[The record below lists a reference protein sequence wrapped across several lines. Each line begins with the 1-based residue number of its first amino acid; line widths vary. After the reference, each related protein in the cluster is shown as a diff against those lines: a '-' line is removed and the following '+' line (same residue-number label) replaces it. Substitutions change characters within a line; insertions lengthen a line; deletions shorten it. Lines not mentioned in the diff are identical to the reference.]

1 MPAPSYRQALRA
13 VCECLEAPWRSYH
26 GFMFPRLLG
35 DVGGTHARFGWQDR
49 PGQAPSRLM
58 TLRDDEHPGL
68 AEVIGAYLSAQ
79 RLPRPKAACIG
90 IANPVTGD
98 EVRMTNRDWR
108 FSISELG
115 RHLGVERLKVI
126 NDFSA
131 LAWALPTLAPHER
144 VQVGGL
150 ATAPAGAWPLA
161 LMGPG
166 TGLGVGGLL
175 PQAGRWVALAGEGG
189 HVSLAART
197 DLEWRLLSRLR
208 QRHGHVSAERVLSG
222 QGLSD
227 LYWALSLET
236 QEARTPLSAA
246 QITAAALAHKD
257 PACLACLEIFSG
269 FLGSVAGDLALTLG
283 ARGGVYLGGGIVPR
297 LLGWFEGSSFRANF
311 EAKGRF
317 SAYLRDIPVW
327 VIQAGEAPA
336 LRGAALALDM
346 DET

>member
-1 MPAPSYRQALRA
+1 
-13 VCECLEAPWRSYH
+13 
-26 GFMFPRLLG
+26 MFPRLLG

-49 PGQAPSRLM
+49 PGQAPTRLM
-58 TLRDDEHPGL
+58 TLHDDEHAGL
-68 AEVIGAYLSAQ
+68 AEAIAAYLSAQ
-79 RLPRPKAACIG
+79 QLPRPKAACIA

-98 EVRMTNRDWR
+98 EVRMTNRAWH
-108 FSISELG
+108 FSIAELG
-115 RHLGVERLKVI
+115 RQLGVERLKVI

-131 LAWALPTLAPHER
+131 LAWSLPTLARHER

-150 ATAPAGAWPLA
+150 ATEPSGAWPLA
-161 LMGPG
+161 VIGPG
-166 TGLGVGGLL
+166 TGLGVSGLL

-227 LYWALSLET
+227 LHWALSLET
-236 QEARTPLSAA
+236 QEAPLPLSAA
-246 QITAAALAHKD
+246 QITAAALQQQD
-257 PACLACLEIFSG
+257 PTCLACLALFSG

-297 LLGWFEGSSFRANF
+297 LLGWFEGSPFRANF
-311 EAKGRF
+311 EDKGRF
-317 SAYLRDIPVW
+317 SSYLRDIPVW
-327 VIQAGEAPA
+327 VIKAGDAPA
-336 LRGAALALDM
+336 LRGAALALNM
-346 DET
+346 DGG